1 MIGGI
6 PALTGWLMISLSSLI
21 TNNDNAF
28 LGVILTGRL
37 FTGLSVGWF
46 FFCVSVSI
54 FIFKKKNV
62 SSASLANSLQ
72 VYVSEVASTKL
83 KGVFGTCNQLFAAI
97 GVLITYLYG
106 VNWKQ
111 DRIIIQYWEFAIAG
125 AVLVV
130 IFEIL
135 MLFTLETPRWLLS
148 KDKDEQAARVLRILR
163 GPYYDISGEMENI
176 KSALR
181 QKYTVK
187 EQLSDLVSHRAILIP
202 FLLVLMLMFFQQFSG
217 IVPAIFYA
225 APILQD
231 AGITLDVNLVSAL
244 SIGLV
249 QVISGLIS
257 VFFIDCIGRRVLL
270 TISGI
275 GMIMS
280 DFILGVYFYIYTEKC
295 GSCLGPP
302 VHCNLTAA
310 NISNVLFSSHD
321 ALPCNTTHFGMLA
334 VASIVLIVFMFSLG
348 WGPIP
353 WNAMS
358 ELMPNRVRTL
368 AAGIATS
375 FYWSFSTVVSLC
387 FHSYSK
393 WVTPAGSWWTFTLM
407 MVLANI
413 VVILFLPETKGH
425 SLEEIQQNFEK
436 GRIFALPCP
445 KSNPRSN

>member
-1 MIGGI
+1 MYI
-6 PALTGWLMISLSSLI
+6 
-21 TNNDNAF
+21 
-28 LGVILTGRL
+28 
-37 FTGLSVGWF
+37 
-46 FFCVSVSI
+46 
-54 FIFKKKNV
+54 
-62 SSASLANSLQ
+62 
-72 VYVSEVASTKL
+72 SEVASTKL
-83 KGVFGTCNQLFAAI
+83 KGLFGACNQLFAAI
-97 GVLITYLYG
+97 GVLIAYLYG

-111 DRIIIQYWEFAIAG
+111 ERIIIQYWEFAIAG

-135 MLFTLETPRWLLS
+135 MLFTVETPRWLLS
-148 KDKDEQAARVLRILR
+148 KDKDERAVHVLHVLR
-163 GPYYDISGEMENI
+163 GPYSDISGEMEKI

-187 EQLSDLVSHRAILIP
+187 EQLSDLVCHRAVLIP

-225 APILQD
+225 GPILQD

-244 SIGLV
+244 SIGVV
-249 QVISGLIS
+249 QVIGGLLS
-257 VFFIDCIGRRVLL
+257 VFLMDCVGRRILL

-275 GMIMS
+275 GVGVS

-302 VHCNLTAA
+302 VHCNLTA
-310 NISNVLFSSHD
+310 NISNILSSSHA

-334 VASIVLIVFMFSLG
+334 VASIVLLVFMFSLG

-375 FYWSFSTVVSLC
+375 FYWSFCTIVSLC
-387 FHSYSK
+387 FHSYSN
-393 WVTPAGSWWTFTLM
+393 WVTPAGSWWTFTLI
-407 MVLANI
+407 MVLASL
-413 VVILFLPETKGH
+413 VVVLFLPETKGH

-436 GRIFALPCP
+436 GHVFVLSCP
-445 KSNPRSN
+445 TVNKSKSK

>member
-1 MIGGI
+1 M
-6 PALTGWLMISLSSLI
+6 
-21 TNNDNAF
+21 
-28 LGVILTGRL
+28 
-37 FTGLSVGWF
+37 
-46 FFCVSVSI
+46 
-54 FIFKKKNV
+54 
-62 SSASLANSLQ
+62 
-72 VYVSEVASTKL
+72 YVSEVASTKL
-83 KGVFGTCNQLFAAI
+83 KGLFGTCNQLFATV
-97 GVLITYLYG
+97 GVLIAYLYG

-111 DRIIIQYWEFAIAG
+111 DRNIQYWEFAIAG

-148 KDKDEQAARVLRILR
+148 KDKDERAVRVLHILR
-163 GPYYDISGEMENI
+163 GPYCDISGEMEKI

-187 EQLSDLVSHRAILIP
+187 EQLRDLFGHRAVLIP
-202 FLLVLMLMFFQQFSG
+202 FILVLMLMFFQQFSG

-244 SIGLV
+244 SIGVV

-257 VFFIDCIGRRVLL
+257 VFLIDFVGRRILL

-275 GMIMS
+275 GIVTS
-280 DFILGVYFYIYTEKC
+280 DFILGVYFYIYIEKC

-302 VHCNLTAA
+302 VHCNLTA
-310 NISNVLFSSHD
+310 NISSHILLSSHD
-321 ALPCNTTHFGMLA
+321 ALPCNSTHFGMLA
-334 VASIVLIVFMFSLG
+334 VASIILIVFMFSLG

-368 AAGIATS
+368 AASIATS
-375 FYWSFSTVVSLC
+375 FYWTFCTVVSLC
-387 FHSYSK
+387 FHSYSD
-393 WVTPAGSWWTFTLM
+393 WVTPAGSWWTFTLIL
-407 MVLANI
+407 VLAVF
-413 VVILFLPETKGH
+413 VVIFFLPETKGH
-425 SLEEIQQNFEK
+425 SLEEIQEHFER
-436 GRIFALPCP
+436 GHILAFSCP
-445 KSNPRSN
+445 